1 MDMMDTRDQA
11 ERDRELL
18 LESSAKIQETC
29 IQAVALAEAK
39 TAPGQLELAE
49 AERVEGEHPVQMR
62 LSTAV
67 AVEAV
72 ILGVATAIKALPLF
86 EMQGRQQ
93 YELCTH

>member
-18 LESSAKIQETC
+18 LESSAKIPETC
-29 IQAVALAEAK
+29 IQAVAPVGHE

-49 AERVEGEHPVQMR
+49 AERVEEEHPVQMQ

-72 ILGVATAIKALPLF
+72 ILGVATATRAL
-86 EMQGRQQ
+86 
-93 YELCTH
+93 